1 MLLQLSPSWAAH
13 LGSELD
19 KPYYRALESFVNEA
33 YASTECYPPRDKIGE
48 AFRLCPW
55 EAVKVVILG
64 QDPYHEPGQAMG
76 LSFSVP
82 AGVKLPPSLRNIYK
96 EVTADTGKVMPESG
110 DLTRWAS
117 QGVLLLNATLTVER
131 GKAGSHA
138 HKGWEQLTD
147 AAIHTLSSQREG
159 LVFLL
164 WGNYARQK
172 RLLIDAGRH
181 LILESAHPSP
191 LSAWQGFFGNH
202 QFTRANAYLEAQGKT
217 SIDW

>member
-76 LSFSVP
+76 DWSWAWRFALALS
-82 AGVKLPPSLRNIYK
+82 
-96 EVTADTGKVMPESG
+96 
-110 DLTRWAS
+110 
-117 QGVLLLNATLTVER
+117 
-131 GKAGSHA
+131 
-138 HKGWEQLTD
+138 KGWEPKKP
-147 AAIHTLSSQREG
+147 R
-159 LVFLL
+159 
-164 WGNYARQK
+164 
-172 RLLIDAGRH
+172 
-181 LILESAHPSP
+181 
-191 LSAWQGFFGNH
+191 
-202 QFTRANAYLEAQGKT
+202 
-217 SIDW
+217 